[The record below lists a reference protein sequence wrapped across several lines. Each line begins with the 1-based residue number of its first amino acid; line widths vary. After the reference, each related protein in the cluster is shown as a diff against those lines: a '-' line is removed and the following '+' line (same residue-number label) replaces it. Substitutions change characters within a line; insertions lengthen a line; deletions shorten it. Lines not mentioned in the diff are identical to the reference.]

1 MDTRTAYDYAK
12 PSTLIA
18 IIADAIDHVNEYTSP
33 ASLANVKQI
42 TADAWEGLVAN
53 AGLEEAVEMACD
65 AGISMDTLEELT
77 S

>member
-12 PSTLIA
+12 PTTLIA
-18 IIADAIDHVNEYTSP
+18 IITDAIDHVNRFISP

-42 TADAWEGLVAN
+42 TADAWAALVAN

-65 AGISMDTLEELT
+65 AGISLDTLDELT
-77 S
+77 N